1 MLTATKPSTLAH
13 FTDML
18 DRAAK
23 SRKSKYPTAQ
33 SSISEFETVLCGVGM
48 VQVGSCCVEVEYSIE
63 PACPEEPAT
72 MGDLGSPG
80 YPASAEIHKITLT
93 SDMQFVDAGDEE
105 DAITLHAGFEITD
118 FFPRTAM
125 WYGKIADIKE
135 EILGR
140 LESGE

>member
-1 MLTATKPSTLAH
+1 MLTRTQPSTLAH

-18 DRAAK
+18 DRAV
-23 SRKSKYPTAQ
+23 STRKSKYPTAQ

-48 VQVGSCCVEVEYSIE
+48 VQVGSCCVEVEYTID
-63 PACPEEPAT
+63 PGCKEEPAT
-72 MGDLGSPG
+72 MGDPGSPG
-80 YPASAEIHKITLT
+80 CEPYAEIHKITLT

-105 DAITLHAGFEITD
+105 SAITLHAGFEITD

-125 WYGKIADIKE
+125 WDGKIADIEE

-140 LESGE
+140 LEDGE